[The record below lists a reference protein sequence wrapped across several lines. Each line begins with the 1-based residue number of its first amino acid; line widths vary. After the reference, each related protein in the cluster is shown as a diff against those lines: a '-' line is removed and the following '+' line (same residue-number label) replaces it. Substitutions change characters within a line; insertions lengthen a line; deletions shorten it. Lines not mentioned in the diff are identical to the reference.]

1 MTSPSMSQSS
11 GSRVRRLSP
20 VLIVDAIEPCLA
32 FWTDRLGFQITTE
45 VPDGTHLAFAIL
57 ERDGVEVMYQTR
69 QSILNDAPGVL
80 PTSRGHATALFIEV
94 DDIAAIERAVE
105 GLAIV
110 VPRRRTFYG
119 MDEIGVKEPSGH
131 VVMFAQAVAK

>member
-1 MTSPSMSQSS
+1 
-11 GSRVRRLSP
+11 
-20 VLIVDAIEPCLA
+20 
-32 FWTDRLGFQITTE
+32 
-45 VPDGTHLAFAIL
+45 VPDGAHLGFAIL

-80 PTSRGHATALFIEV
+80 PASRGHATALFIEV
-94 DDIAAIERAVE
+94 DDIAAIERAVQ